1 MYINLTSLLCIFED
15 KFLNMGLIKLEDI
28 EIYAYH
34 GCFAEEQ
41 IAGNWFQV
49 NLTMETDMDVP
60 SRSDEIGDALNYQT
74 ASEIVR
80 TEMAVKSH
88 LLENVCQRILNALF
102 RTFMQLDFAEI
113 SVSKMN
119 PPVGGKM
126 KCVTVVLSQHK

>member
-1 MYINLTSLLCIFED
+1 
-15 KFLNMGLIKLEDI
+15 MGYIKLEEI

-49 NLTMETDMDVP
+49 NLTMETDMTIA
-60 SRSDEIGDALNYQT
+60 SQTDEITDALNYQT
-74 ASEIVR
+74 ASEIIR
-80 TEMAVKSH
+80 QQMAIKSH
-88 LLENVCQRILNALF
+88 LLENVGKRILDALF
-102 RTFMQLDFAEI
+102 VKFPQLLFAEI

-126 KCVTVVLSQHK
+126 KCVTVVISQKR